1 MTCPEIN
8 FPYFH
13 CMKSIVFFIS
23 ALLLLGYT
31 HICCAQADSIVV
43 LPVKMKVPD
52 GANKLGSFTL
62 GNNATETN
70 CDYEALIRAAKDKAA
85 AVGGNIVKITEL
97 IDPAFISK
105 CYKIKAD
112 VYHVAQLPQ
121 YKLPAADTPLNASYA
136 TLYFYR
142 LKDTMAFVTAY
153 NVHMN
158 GDSIVCKV
166 RSRSRDSVNV
176 YADGQEA
183 LWAATERRTEL
194 KLDVKTGNKY
204 YIRCGL
210 RKGEIRMVPVLE
222 LVNNEMGKTEYEQER
237 NHKKNMGV
245 EYLQQVH

>member
-1 MTCPEIN
+1 
-8 FPYFH
+8 
-13 CMKSIVFFIS
+13 MKSIVFFIGI
-23 ALLLLGYT
+23 LLLSHTEAYST
-31 HICCAQADSIVV
+31 QADSIVV

-70 CDYEALIRAAKDKAA
+70 CDYEALIRAAKEKAGTM
-85 AVGGNIVKITEL
+85 GGNMVKITEL

-121 YKLPAADTPLNASYA
+121 YKLTTTDAPLNANYA

-166 RSRSRDSVNV
+166 KSRSRDSVNV
-176 YADGQEA
+176 YSDGPVT

-194 KLDVKTGNKY
+194 KIDVKTGNKY

>member
-1 MTCPEIN
+1 
-8 FPYFH
+8 
-13 CMKSIVFFIS
+13 MKSIVFFIS

-43 LPVKMKVPD
+43 LPMKIKVPD

-70 CDYEALIRAAKDKAA
+70 CDYEALIHAAKEKAGKM
-85 AVGGNIVKITEL
+85 GGNIVKITEL

-121 YKLPAADTPLNASYA
+121 YKSTNADAPLNTSYA

-153 NVHMN
+153 NGHMN

-176 YADGQEA
+176 YSDGPVM
-183 LWAATERRTEL
+183 LWAATERRTEV
-194 KLDVKTGNKY
+194 KIDVKTGNKY